1 MTNWNAEA
9 IELLEKKPKQQN
21 RGARRA
27 TKNKK
32 YKSSSMIVEDYIV
45 LDFETT
51 GLRAGADKIIQIG
64 AIKYGN
70 HEVKD
75 MFNTII
81 NPFRHIPDT
90 VARLTGIS
98 NEMVKSAPSIEQK
111 IVELLEFIGDLPI
124 IAHNASFD
132 MGFLYALDDIG
143 GISIPEYTVIDTV
156 KLARKKITETS
167 NHKLATLTEFLQLEH
182 DAHDAIG
189 DCLATAAI
197 YQYCIKKHV

>member
-156 KLARKKITETS
+156 KLARKKITEAS